1 MFLKQ
6 EPDYT
11 FQDWKTDLFV
21 ALPVFKHSNK
31 CRLLDGVHFTT
42 AFLKIT
48 GIDMRR
54 TNKSFVKKEEQ
65 RETAREIKIRNC
77 LKRMN

>member
-11 FQDWKTDLFV
+11 FQDWKTDVFV
-21 ALPVFKHSNK
+21 ALPVFKHSNN
-31 CRLLDGVHFTT
+31 CRLLDGIRFTT

-48 GIDMRR
+48 GIDMR